1 MSKQNDDDWLEIV
14 PDQEREHIMREYLS
28 YTAGLDPS

>member
-14 PDQEREHIMREYLS
+14 PNQERERIMREYLS
-28 YTAGLDPS
+28 YTARLDPS